1 MREFDGFELTH
12 FLISGQVVAHFNIN
26 FGLNLLTN
34 DKLLLLLHKIGCIRK
49 GQTSTSCRH

>member
-1 MREFDGFELTH
+1 MREFDGFVLTH

-34 DKLLLLLHKIGCIRK
+34 DKLLLLLH
-49 GQTSTSCRH
+49 